1 MAGFTHLILDV
12 LIFGPSVLD
21 GDAFYTVGGFWVAV
35 QSVIAYGVIMALL
48 PDVAV
53 G

>member
-1 MAGFTHLILDV
+1 MAGFTRLILDV
-12 LIFGPSVLD
+12 VIFAPSVF
-21 GDAFYTVGGFWVAV
+21 GDAFYTSGGFWVAV
-35 QSVIAYGVIMALL
+35 QSVIAYGAILALL